1 MTTNKELEE
10 RIGYTFKNEER
21 LKEALTHRSYLNE
34 NPAWK
39 LPSNERLEF
48 LGDAVLE
55 LIVTE
60 ELYNRYPEAQE
71 GQMTSLRS
79 ALVNYVM
86 LAEVAREVQL
96 GGHILLSKGEAKD
109 TGRARDVILANGM
122 ESLIGAIHLDGGYE
136 PSRKFVKKFV
146 LSRLD
151 EVFKKG
157 LYIDAKSLL
166 QEKAQAEFKVTPSYR
181 VIESSGPDHRKIF
194 KIGVYFHDKLIA
206 EGSGQAKQDG
216 EVEAAKKAL
225 EWIEKEE
232 VKEGLKK

>member
-1 MTTNKELEE
+1 MSKTLELQKT
-10 RIGYTFKNEER
+10 IGYKFINPAR
-21 LKEALTHRSYLNE
+21 LDEALTHRSYLNE

-136 PSRKFVKKFV
+136 PAKKFVKKFV
-146 LSRLD
+146 LTRLD
-151 EVFKKG
+151 EVFRKG
-157 LYIDAKSLL
+157 LHIDAKSLL

-181 VIESSGPDHRKIF
+181 VLESSGPDHRKIF
-194 KIGVYFHDKLIA
+194 KVGVYFHDKLIA
-206 EGSGQAKQDG
+206 EGAGQSKQDG

-232 VKEGLKK
+232 VKTGLKK

>member
-1 MTTNKELEE
+1 MKQISDLEQH
-10 RIGYTFKNEER
+10 IGYTFKNEER

-34 NPAWK
+34 NASWQ

-60 ELYNRYPEAQE
+60 ELYNRYPDAQE

-86 LAEVAREVQL
+86 LAEIARTINL
-96 GGHILLSKGEAKD
+96 GSFILLSRGEAKD

-122 ESLIGAIHLDGGYE
+122 EALIGAIHLDGGYE
-136 PSRKFVKKFV
+136 PARKFVKKFV
-146 LSRLD
+146 LTHLD
-151 EVFKKG
+151 EVFRKG

-166 QEKAQAEFKVTPSYR
+166 QEKAQAELKVTPSYR
-181 VIESSGPDHRKIF
+181 VIESSGPDHRKVF

-206 EGSGQAKQDG
+206 EGAGQSKQDG

-225 EWIEKEE
+225 EILESRRKPI
-232 VKEGLKK
+232 L